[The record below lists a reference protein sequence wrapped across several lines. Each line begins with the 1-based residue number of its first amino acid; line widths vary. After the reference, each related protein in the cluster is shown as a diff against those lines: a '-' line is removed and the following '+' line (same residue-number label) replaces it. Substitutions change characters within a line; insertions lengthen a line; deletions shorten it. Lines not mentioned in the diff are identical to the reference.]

1 MSKYS
6 FLLLRNNLSN
16 SSKRILSQNWRNIIF
31 ALLLAIASSFLVDMF
46 SRVAALEYEAPPFS
60 AAILCQWDCGWYSS
74 IVADGYHRNPVAHT
88 KGDAANWAF
97 FPAFP
102 LFTRAVALTTGV
114 SAQFALVL
122 ASKFFLFLSLW
133 AFLVLVEKE
142 LGADA
147 KLAAGLVVAFN
158 PYIIYAHAGY
168 TETLYFFLT
177 TLSFLFLHTGRFIL
191 AGMAGALLS
200 ATRLV
205 GIVFLVPYL
214 LNSSKFFR
222 EKNLQS
228 YVPAF
233 LLGSLLVPLGLGLY
247 MAYLH
252 SHVGDALAFKNVQ
265 VAWGRSVE
273 NPFAILIAGLSVSG
287 WERFFALSALASLVM
302 SIWLVIQRRL
312 DYAFFLVIVTL
323 IPLSTGLWSM
333 PRYIFWQM
341 PFLFGMVIIFMKNRL
356 LGGVYLVFS
365 GGVGAVVVVSWA
377 LGKNFVI

>member
-6 FLLLRNNLSN
+6 VLQLKNNFSN
-16 SSKRILSQNWRNIIF
+16 SSKRILSRNWRNMLF
-31 ALLLAIASSFLVDMF
+31 ALSLAIVSSLFVETSSRF
-46 SRVAALEYEAPPFS
+46 SSLEHEAPPFS
-60 AAILCQWDCGWYSS
+60 LAILCQWDCGWYTS
-74 IVADGYHRNPVAHT
+74 IVADGYHRNPVAHP

-102 LFTRAVALTTGV
+102 LFAKAVALTTGV
-114 SAQFALVL
+114 SAQFALIL
-122 ASKFFLFLSLW
+122 SSKVFLIFSLW
-133 AFLVLVEKE
+133 AFLALVEKE
-142 LGADA
+142 LGSDA
-147 KLAAGLVVAFN
+147 KLLAGLVVAFN

-177 TLSFLFLHTGRFIL
+177 TLSFLFLHGRRFIL

-205 GIVFLVPYL
+205 GIVFLFPYL
-214 LNSSKFFR
+214 LNSSKFLR
-222 EKNLQS
+222 ENNLRS

-233 LLGSLLVPLGLGLY
+233 LLGALLVPLGLGLY

-252 SHVGDALAFKNVQ
+252 LHVGDALAFKHIQ

-273 NPFAILIAGLSVSG
+273 NPFSILIAGFSASG
-287 WERFFALSALASLVM
+287 WERFFALSALASLAM

-312 DYAFFLVIVTL
+312 DYALFLVIVTL

-341 PFLFGMVIIFMKNRL
+341 PFLFGMVNILMKNSL
-356 LGGVYLVFS
+356 LGGMYLVVS
-365 GGVGAVVVVSWA
+365 GGVGAVVVVSWT
-377 LGKNFVI
+377 LGRTFVI